1 MKTAYIF
8 QPQIKII
15 CMEIEGN
22 TIQNS
27 VIMPITLQCT
37 NLNFTHL
44 FRNSKMTVT
53 QIEIFLKFHN
63 IRLLH
68 TALLCLK
75 TFFFFPKK
83 CTQRT
88 LNKERV
94 VYMREGSDAVFSR
107 FLGLSL
113 ESRELSELSSDSE
126 VSPYSGPW
134 KLLIFL
140 RVIFA
145 LSTAKFAEAIF
156 SGVLAFSKRR
166 TKKRKFN

>member
-83 CTQRT
+83 MHTENTEQRKSSLHAGRIRCSLQSLSWIIIGIARIIGAVLRLRSISIFWSMETINILKSHFCT
-88 LNKERV
+88 
-94 VYMREGSDAVFSR
+94 
-107 FLGLSL
+107 
-113 ESRELSELSSDSE
+113 
-126 VSPYSGPW
+126 
-134 KLLIFL
+134 
-140 RVIFA
+140 
-145 LSTAKFAEAIF
+145 
-156 SGVLAFSKRR
+156 
-166 TKKRKFN
+166 FNS